1 MNVRD
6 FSFQLMRMQAL
17 FHKRLLKDLEVTGLS
32 NGQPKVL
39 AFLKSH
45 EGRSQKEIAQ
55 ACLLEPGSVTVL
67 LKRMEQQGIIERR
80 LREGDQKTRCVF
92 LTGRGRKLAA
102 CAVDSFFRIEERAL
116 SGFREDEKAQLA
128 DYCRRIV
135 DNLQSE

>member
-1 MNVRD
+1 MSVRD
-6 FSFQLMRMQAL
+6 FSFQLMRMQTL
-17 FHKRLLKDLEVTGLS
+17 FHKRLLKDLETTGLS

-55 ACLLEPGSVTVL
+55 DCQLEPSSVTVL

-92 LTGRGRKLAA
+92 LTGRGRELAA
-102 CAVDSFFRIEERAL
+102 CSVESFFRIQERAL
-116 SGFREDEKAQLA
+116 SGFREEEKTQLM

>member
-1 MNVRD
+1 MSVRD
-6 FSFQLMRMQAL
+6 FSFQLMRMQTL
-17 FHKRLLKDLEVTGLS
+17 FHKRLLKDLEATGLS

-55 ACLLEPGSVTVL
+55 ACQLEPSSVTVL

-92 LTGRGRKLAA
+92 LTGRGRELAA
-102 CAVDSFFRIEERAL
+102 CSVESFFRIQERAL
-116 SGFREDEKAQLA
+116 SGFREEEKTQLM